1 MSESDVSEKRGAAL
15 PGSQCP
21 QHAASLTPCH
31 LSPCHRH
38 RPGSELLAVTKA
50 IIHFLMGYTFLPQM
64 PLLFHR
70 TAPTALTSPK
80 SIQGIVGG
88 VVCPVG
94 PSGCHCWCWDG
105 HVHGNVAGAWLHHA
119 ASELDGS
126 VCLDHFAKCN
136 NLANRSWPLP
146 DPVVPPTFGS
156 PWALAPSGK
165 AHRRG
170 KRFGLWCL
178 SRRPSIW
185 ACTKR
190 SSNWRLYAFSHA
202 WTLRTLT
209 LSTILLTRNPCLD
222 MLTRCLR
229 EVFGWDFHAQ
239 RCSGTLRTRLF
250 WLQQHPASSRFGRR
264 RQRRWGCATSF
275 QNEVLPSSLR
285 GFVSLPIAGMVS
297 LWAALWANEWAE
309 GDSWALRMPYA
320 FLTQIPNHRLGQLRQ
335 YSNISDWRC
344 IWWMVFWTSNVAKVS
359 VLSMWQFTRFV
370 LDHLNWQT
378 NVTMIN
384 DDETTWICIQVRDM
398 IWDNP
403 TARLPLS
410 SLHFWDYT
418 LRLCAMKRVCN
429 DINDR
434 LKLHTTK

>member
-209 LSTILLTRNPCLD
+209 LSTILLTRNPCVWICLRGAYAKSLD
-222 MLTRCLR
+222 EIFMHKDAAGPYARGFFDCSNTQRAADSDEEDKEDEDAQPASKTRCCRLLFAALSRFQLQEWFLFGRHCGQMNGQKETVGPYACLTHSLR
-229 EVFGWDFHAQ
+229 KSLTIDWGNWGSTQTSQTEDASDGWFFEQVMLQKCQCFQCDN
-239 RCSGTLRTRLF
+239 SPGLF
-250 WLQQHPASSRFGRR
+250 W
-264 RQRRWGCATSF
+264 T
-275 QNEVLPSSLR
+275 
-285 GFVSLPIAGMVS
+285 I
-297 LWAALWANEWAE
+297 
-309 GDSWALRMPYA
+309 
-320 FLTQIPNHRLGQLRQ
+320 
-335 YSNISDWRC
+335 
-344 IWWMVFWTSNVAKVS
+344 
-359 VLSMWQFTRFV
+359 
-370 LDHLNWQT
+370 
-378 NVTMIN
+378 
-384 DDETTWICIQVRDM
+384 
-398 IWDNP
+398 
-403 TARLPLS
+403 
-410 SLHFWDYT
+410 
-418 LRLCAMKRVCN
+418 
-429 DINDR
+429 
-434 LKLHTTK
+434 